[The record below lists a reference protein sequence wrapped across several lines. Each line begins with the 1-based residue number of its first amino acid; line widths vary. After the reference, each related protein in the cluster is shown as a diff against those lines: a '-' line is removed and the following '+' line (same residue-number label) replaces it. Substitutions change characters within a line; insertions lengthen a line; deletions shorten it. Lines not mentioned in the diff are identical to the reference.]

1 MKILLA
7 FACALVLAACGG
19 GSSGKPEPSA
29 SRKAAQPPW
38 DAAANPFVAPGWTSG
53 DAASWQ
59 AQMVRRAQ
67 NQNEFLR
74 VN

>member
-1 MKILLA
+1 MKTLLA
-7 FACALVLAACGG
+7 LACALVLAACGG
-19 GSSGKPEPSA
+19 GSSGKPESSA

-38 DAAANPFVAPGWTSG
+38 DAAANAFVAAGWKSG
-53 DAASWQ
+53 DQASWQ

-67 NQNEFLR
+67 SQNEFLR